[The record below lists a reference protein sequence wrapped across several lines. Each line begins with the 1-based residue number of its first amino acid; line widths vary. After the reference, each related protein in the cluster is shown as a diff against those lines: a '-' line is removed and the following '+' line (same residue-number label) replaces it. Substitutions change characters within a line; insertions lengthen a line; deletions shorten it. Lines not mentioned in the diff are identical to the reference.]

1 MALQQIDTSLL
12 VTFNKITKL
21 CTDKILL
28 EPDGSPANVQWHRFQ
43 LVKMAK
49 ILGVDTT
56 DSITGA
62 TKGRV
67 ELGKVINEYLLLN
80 PEVAQHLYLEPE
92 YQQYGLVPQK
102 TTVDSSNNLGG
113 NPGAKLRLTHGGID
127 LEFIPDESPTLSKI
141 QRKVKERRSDD
152 KVCVRGGPLWFENKC
167 YLDCLIMVLLQSDP
181 NNNFRNIF
189 LDKLREVVDTSGISP
204 EGRVAAEI
212 LKLDQE
218 FIDYQIKPL
227 TTLTKL
233 LGQVKKLSL
242 AEVYTTN
249 TPQDS
254 KEALSNLLTVAGLNY
269 QDANIYDEWYAAT
282 LDGDISSE
290 NTSGYGT
297 QLTDPES
304 HYQETIQSAN
314 WEYKPDETCLILQDI
329 PLKAIL
335 DHVQP
340 TPVEFSTRDLLN
352 IQIDSEL
359 PEDFVKTEKNWDYHP
374 GDKTFTYTDST
385 GEVYVVSADE
395 YMLDDEIYYYTGE
408 DNIITSDGI
417 INVADQLGTTKFSRH
432 IIRHQISHPDFLIM
446 AVRREIGVGEP
457 ILTNVITPIDTIVT
471 TGGKS
476 LSLHATVCYQGHI
489 NNGHYY
495 SYYQCDGSWYQYNDV
510 ECEITKIGS
519 HDQLV
524 SREDV
529 LTQSCILFYQPK

>member
-43 LVKMAK
+43 LVKIAK

-67 ELGKVINEYLLLN
+67 ELGKVINEYLLQN
-80 PEVAQHLYLEPE
+80 PGITQHLYLEPE

-127 LEFIPDESPTLSKI
+127 LEFIPDSSPILSKI
-141 QRKVKERRSDD
+141 HRKVKERRSDD

-167 YLDCLIMVLLQSDP
+167 YLDCLIMVLLQSNP
-181 NNNFRNIF
+181 NNSFRNIF
-189 LDKLREVVDTSGISP
+189 LGNLREVVDTTGISP
-204 EGRVAAEI
+204 EGRVATEI

-218 FIDYQIKPL
+218 FKDYQIKPL

-269 QDANIYDEWYAAT
+269 KDANIYDEWYAAT
-282 LDGDISSE
+282 LDGDISSD
-290 NTSGYGT
+290 NTSGYGP
-297 QLTDPES
+297 QLPDPES
-304 HYQETIQSAN
+304 HYQDTIHSVN
-314 WEYKPDETCLILQDI
+314 WEYKPEETCLILRDI

-335 DHVQP
+335 DHVHS
-340 TPVEFSTRDLLN
+340 TPEEFSTVDLLN

-359 PEDFVKTEKNWDYHP
+359 PDDFVKTKTNWDYHS
-374 GDKTFTYTDST
+374 GDKTFTYTDSN
-385 GEVYVVSADE
+385 GEMYVVSEDE
-395 YMLDDEIYYYTGE
+395 YMLEDEIYYYIGE
-408 DNIITSDGI
+408 DNIITSNGS
-417 INVADQLGTTKFSRH
+417 INTAEELGTTKFSRH
-432 IIRHQISHPDFLIM
+432 IVRHQITHPDFLIM
-446 AVRREIGVGEP
+446 TVRREIGVGEP
-457 ILTNVITPIDTIVT
+457 ILTNVITPMDTMVT
-471 TGGKS
+471 TEGTT
-476 LSLHATVCYQGHI
+476 LSLQAIVCYQGHI

-495 SYYQCDGSWYQYNDV
+495 SYYQCDDSWYQYNDV
-510 ECEITKIGS
+510 GCEITKIGS
-519 HDQLV
+519 HAQLV
-524 SREDV
+524 SRVDV
-529 LTQSCILFYQPK
+529 RTQSCILFYQPK